1 MYLNQ
6 FARERVVAD
15 RARELEGQAE
25 RSRLAAGVRDPRFG
39 SIGTRDRLVVFSCR
53 ALRLD
58 EVGAGRGRVSG
69 FFVAPLAKLERSCT
83 GRLARAAP
91 ACC

>member
-1 MYLNQ
+1 MYLSQ
-6 FARERVVAD
+6 YARERLVAD

-25 RSRLAAGVRDPRFG
+25 RSRLAAGSRDPRLR
-39 SIGTRDRLVVFSCR
+39 SIGARDRLVVSSCR

-58 EVGAGRGRVSG
+58 DVGAGRGRVSG
-69 FFVAPLAKLERSCT
+69 VLVAPLVTLERSCT
-83 GRLARAAP
+83 VRLARIAP